1 MINII
6 IITCYKFHKTKKK
19 SIFVRLSPNLIP
31 FSMSNE
37 WLILFFLVGAIFVGL
52 VLIFSGIVAPRSI
65 NPQKFEP
72 YECGIPTEGVTWLQF
87 NVGYYLFAILFLVF
101 DVETVLVFPW
111 AVVMKETGMAAFIEI
126 VIFFFILGLGLLYAW
141 KKHALIWE

>member
-1 MINII
+1 MRLYII
-6 IITCYKFHKTKKK
+6 LKPDFM
-19 SIFVRLSPNLIP
+19 N
-31 FSMSNE
+31 NE
-37 WLILFFLVGAIFVGL
+37 WLVLFFLVGATFVGL
-52 VLIFSGIVAPRSI
+52 VLIFSGIVAPRSF
-65 NPQKFEP
+65 NPQKFDP

-126 VIFFFILGLGLLYAW
+126 VIFFLILGLGLLYAW

>member
-1 MINII
+1 MIK
-6 IITCYKFHKTKKK
+6 YFDK
-19 SIFVRLSPNLIP
+19 FVRPLQTQISV
-31 FSMSNE
+31 SMNND
-37 WLILFFLVGAIFVGL
+37 WLVLFFILGAIFVGL
-52 VLIFSGIVAPRSI
+52 VPVFSGLVAPKSF

-87 NVGYYLFAILFLVF
+87 NVGYYLFAILFLIF

-111 AVVMKETGMAAFIEI
+111 AVVMKEVGMIAFVEI
-126 VIFFFILGLGLLYAW
+126 VIFFLILGLGLLYAW

>member
-1 MINII
+1 MII
-6 IITCYKFHKTKKK
+6 IIFISVIYFTLKKNNY
-19 SIFVRLSPNLIP
+19 IFVTLLLIIK
-31 FSMSNE
+31 SDLMSNQ

-52 VLIFSGIVAPRSI
+52 VLIFSGIVAPKSI

-72 YECGIPTEGVTWLQF
+72 YECGIPTEGITWLQF

-111 AVVMKETGMAAFIEI
+111 AVVMKEVGMAAFIEI
-126 VIFFFILGLGLLYAW
+126 LIFFFILSLGLLYAW